1 MPCCPKVA
9 VSLDWPDCQFTQLS
23 LYFTQKPC
31 SRGSYSSL
39 TMVKARQSTCGRS
52 LEGDPK
58 DSFRIPASSLYKL
71 PLWVQFPG
79 KLARRLASP
88 SCPIHMRLHVS
99 MSPRIAYAAHG
110 SLEKDFIALNELY
123 DKLQLLR
130 HFCRIRCPER

>member
-39 TMVKARQSTCGRS
+39 SMVKARQSTCGRS

-71 PLWVQFPG
+71 PLWLQFPG
-79 KLARRLASP
+79 KLARLARLASP
-88 SCPIHMRLHVS
+88 RPHAHFTCVSYVS
-99 MSPRIAYAAHG
+99 MPRIAYP
-110 SLEKDFIALNELY
+110 ALRSRAQGGKGFHCLYELD
-123 DKLQLLR
+123 DKL
-130 HFCRIRCPER
+130 